1 MLGLGRAA
9 TTKKRKVVEREC
21 HAAHFLPY
29 LEHWN
34 STTLVTKDGCML
46 KVIQLSGYAFETAD
60 DEDLSIQNSI
70 RNQTLRSMSSSS
82 FGLYFHIIRRRK
94 DAFSHGFASGKLS
107 NAFADAV
114 NVQWR
119 EKHATK
125 QSFTNELYI
134 TIVRD
139 GGKKST
145 EFFVNLM
152 KKFNKKVTSEAWKND
167 MRAIYEDLE
176 EVASR
181 AVTSLRSYAPREL
194 GIRQTPQGSFSEIM
208 EFLLKIVNCGTVH
221 NVAVHLGDISR
232 HLPMHRLYF
241 GRKVVQV
248 VGHYESKY
256 AGLISLKEYGQ
267 TTSAG
272 MLDAFLQLPYEFII
286 TQSFKFTNR
295 QAAITKMQIQQNR
308 MIQSADKAV
317 SQIYEISKAL
327 DDATSGKIAFGLHH
341 LTVLCIE
348 KTPKNLENALSL
360 VEAELSNCGVY
371 PVREKVNLEPAFW
384 AQLPGNFSYVVR
396 KAVISTLNMA
406 GFASQHNYPI
416 GKKFDNHWGEAVTVF
431 DTTSGTPFF
440 FSFHIRDVGHTA
452 IIGPTGGGK
461 TVLMNFLCVQ
471 AMKFSPRVFFFDKD
485 HGAEIFIRAL
495 NGVYSVVEP
504 RGDTGLNPLH
514 LDDTTDNR
522 TFLMEW
528 MKVLATTLSDN
539 LTPDDILR
547 INDAI
552 EGNFKL
558 KKEDRMLR
566 NLVPFLGIGGADTLA
581 GRMSMWHSEGSH
593 AALFDNKEDLLDFTK
608 SRVFGFEMGNL
619 LKDPS
624 ALAPTL
630 LYLFH
635 KISISLDGTPS
646 IIILDEAWAL
656 IDNPVF
662 APRIKDWLKVLR
674 KLNTFVIF
682 ATQSVED
689 ASKSQ
694 ISDTLVQQT
703 ATQIFLPNLKA
714 TSAYRDVF
722 MLTEREY
729 SLIKYTDPGSRFFL
743 VKQGVSAV
751 VARIDLRG
759 LEDTINVLSGRAET
773 VLILHEIMAEVG
785 RDPNVWLPIFCQRVR
800 NA

>member
-1 MLGLGRAA
+1 M
-9 TTKKRKVVEREC
+9 
-21 HAAHFLPY
+21 
-29 LEHWN
+29 
-34 STTLVTKDGCML
+34 
-46 KVIQLSGYAFETAD
+46 
-60 DEDLSIQNSI
+60 
-70 RNQTLRSMSSSS
+70 
-82 FGLYFHIIRRRK
+82 
-94 DAFSHGFASGKLS
+94 
-107 NAFADAV
+107 
-114 NVQWR
+114 
-119 EKHATK
+119 
-125 QSFTNELYI
+125 
-134 TIVRD
+134 
-139 GGKKST
+139 
-145 EFFVNLM
+145 
-152 KKFNKKVTSEAWKND
+152 
-167 MRAIYEDLE
+167 
-176 EVASR
+176 
-181 AVTSLRSYAPREL
+181 
-194 GIRQTPQGSFSEIM
+194 
-208 EFLLKIVNCGTVH
+208 
-221 NVAVHLGDISR
+221 
-232 HLPMHRLYF
+232 
-241 GRKVVQV
+241 
-248 VGHYESKY
+248 
-256 AGLISLKEYGQ
+256 
-267 TTSAG
+267 
-272 MLDAFLQLPYEFII
+272 
-286 TQSFKFTNR
+286 
-295 QAAITKMQIQQNR
+295 
-308 MIQSADKAV
+308 
-317 SQIYEISKAL
+317 
-327 DDATSGKIAFGLHH
+327 
-341 LTVLCIE
+341 
-348 KTPKNLENALSL
+348 
-360 VEAELSNCGVY
+360 EAELSNCGVY

-471 AMKFSPRVFFFDKD
+471 AMKFSPRIFFFDKD

-495 NGVYSVVEP
+495 NGIYSVVEP
-504 RGDTGLNPLH
+504 RGNTGLNPLH
-514 LDDTTDNR
+514 LDDTTENR

-528 MKVLATTLSDN
+528 MKVLATTLSSD

-558 KKEDRMLR
+558 RKEDRMLR

-581 GRMSMWHSEGSH
+581 GRMMMWHSEGSH
-593 AALFDNKEDLLDFTK
+593 AALFDNEEDLLDFTK

-619 LKDPS
+619 LKDPA

-773 VLILHEIMAEVG
+773 VLMLNEIIEKVG
-785 RDPNVWLPIFCQRVR
+785 RDPNVWLPIFCQKVR